1 MFVLAGVVGTVL
13 PKKAISGV
21 RKQHEITCVDASVG
35 S

>member
-1 MFVLAGVVGTVL
+1 MFVLAGVVGT
-13 PKKAISGV
+13 KKAISGV